1 MYFTSGSDRAFEQL
15 MQGKPG
21 FDHYDSGEAV
31 TPEDCGTCRFYRP
44 HWKYQ
49 FCVYAECPY
58 QPGKLTAYDAVTFR
72 VKGVEKMAVFR
83 VERNKGYTVMSNHHL
98 RNKDLSLKAKG
109 LLSQML
115 SLPEDWDYTMKGLSL
130 INRESIDAIR
140 TAVWELEK
148 AGYITRQ
155 QNRDG
160 KGKMA
165 DMIYTIYEQPQ
176 PRTEQPDKS
185 APGLGNPVL
194 ENPTSDNPTLG
205 NPTLENPMQ
214 LNKDISSK
222 EKSITDVSITD
233 PIPILSRPSPLEDEA
248 AQPPERKGTEAKSQS
263 AIEIYRQIIMDNIE
277 YEHLCQH
284 GKGIDR
290 ETLDEIVDL
299 LVETVCSAR
308 KTIRIAGDDYPAEL
322 VKSKFMKLDSSHIQ
336 FVFDCLSKNTSEIRN
351 IKKYLLAMLF
361 NAPSTINGYYTA
373 LVAHDMNTGSW
384 GTPQN
389 R

>member
-44 HWKYQ
+44 RWKYQ

-72 VKGVEKMAVFR
+72 VKGVENMAVFR

-115 SLPEDWDYTMKGLSL
+115 SLPENWDYTLKGLSL

-176 PRTEQPDKS
+176 PRPEQPDKA
-185 APGLGNPVL
+185 APGLENPVL
-194 ENPTSDNPTLG
+194 ENPTSDNPTPGKPTLG
-205 NPTLENPMQ
+205 NPTQ

-284 GKGIDR
+284 VKGIDR

-322 VKSKFMKLDSSHIQ
+322 VKSKLMKLNSSHIE

-361 NAPSTINGYYTA
+361 NAPSTINGYYAA
-373 LVAHDMNTGSW
+373 LVAHDMNTGKI
-384 GTPQN
+384 
-389 R
+389 